1 MTRRKRGVLV
11 VLGLAALLIV
21 AEVALNVWRGSQACI
36 EVTNQ
41 GTEPIEDLV
50 IVLGSSRA
58 SVGRVNPKETT
69 RLYLTGRRQ
78 GTLLMTFHQ
87 QGNPLGSFQ
96 LPNFDPALLNAEGFK
111 LVLNVRPNEI
121 EKFQDDA
128 DPATPIGQLCKAGW
142 DSFRKA
148 FEIPE

>member
-1 MTRRKRGVLV
+1 
-11 VLGLAALLIV
+11 
-21 AEVALNVWRGSQACI
+21 
-36 EVTNQ
+36 
-41 GTEPIEDLV
+41 
-50 IVLGSSRA
+50 
-58 SVGRVNPKETT
+58 VNAKETT

-87 QGNPLGSFQ
+87 RGNPLGSFQ
-96 LPNFDPALLNAEGFK
+96 LPNFDPAMLNGEGFK

-128 DPATPIGQLCKAGW
+128 DPATPIGQLWKAGW

-148 FEIPE
+148 FEIPD